1 MKRSCSVY
9 DIISDDLITRTLVA
23 DVGIESKLL
32 SWQIEDFTK
41 KGDNYASYVTSLLVN
56 YQKGEKNY
64 KNSYIA
70 KINPQR
76 PVSYFTQMFEGSY
89 RREMI
94 VLDEIIEG
102 MNKQLKLLNLES
114 IKAPKSYTRS
124 FEKGREVLVIE
135 DLRKNGFSMH
145 ERTKGFDLKHSILVV
160 EELARFHASSLLF
173 EETLEKKSIPE
184 SFDHFEV
191 WLNNNEICSFFNVII
206 GSQCASTIK
215 LMKNFPKY
223 EKCVTWLEK
232 RMDCLGQLYRD
243 VLSPSKSFNV
253 LIHGDCR
260 ASNILFRN
268 NEIGSPQDVRFVDF
282 QGSRKSSPSND
293 LIYFLFSSV
302 DSHVRRQDIQII
314 ENAYYESFCKVL
326 YAAGEQP
333 PFTLKELRLD
343 MKNRKVFGMLSGML
357 ILPVSLAEGDE
368 IWDLESLCNNTLK
381 DFVTNQ
387 KEKFSRLVMRDGPFK
402 NRFLSIFDE
411 MIESGVCDE

>member
-56 YQKGEKNY
+56 YQKGKKNY
-64 KNSYIA
+64 QNSYIA

-76 PVSYFTQMFEGSY
+76 PVSSFTQMLEGSY
-89 RREMI
+89 KREMI
-94 VLDEIIEG
+94 P
-102 MNKQLKLLNLES
+102 
-114 IKAPKSYTRS
+114 IKAPKPYTRS

-135 DLRKNGFSMH
+135 DLRKKGFSMH

-191 WLNNNEICSFFNVII
+191 WLDNNEICSFFNVII
-206 GSQCASTIK
+206 GSQCISTIK
-215 LMKNFPKY
+215 LLKNFPKY
-223 EKCVTWLEK
+223 EKCITWLEK
-232 RMDCLGQLYRD
+232 RMDCLAQLYRD
-243 VLSPSKSFNV
+243 VLSPSRSFNV

-268 NEIGSPQDVRFVDF
+268 DEIGSPQDVRFVDF
-282 QGSRKSSPSND
+282 QGTRKSSPSND

-343 MKNRKVFGMLSGML
+343 MKERKVFGMLSGIL

-381 DFVTNQ
+381 DFVKNQ
-387 KEKFSRLVMRDGPFK
+387 KDKFSQLVMRDGPFK

-411 MIESGVCDE
+411 MIESGVCDEN